1 MEQVKRIYVEK
12 KSGFDIPAQA
22 LLGDLVES
30 LGLEKLTNVRL
41 INRYDIQGINE
52 AEYAQARNIVFSE
65 PNVDIVYDEIL
76 PLAETDN
83 VFAIEYLPGQYDQTA
98 DSAAQCVQLL
108 TQKERPVILSAKVI
122 VLEGALTA
130 AEVQAVKEYCINAVE
145 SREADLAKPQT
156 LSFIRLFL

>member
-98 DSAAQCVQLL
+98 DSAAQCVQ
-108 TQKERPVILSAKVI
+108 
-122 VLEGALTA
+122 
-130 AEVQAVKEYCINAVE
+130 
-145 SREADLAKPQT
+145 
-156 LSFIRLFL
+156 

>member
-65 PNVDIVYDEIL
+65 PNVDIVYDEI
-76 PLAETDN
+76 
-83 VFAIEYLPGQYDQTA
+83 
-98 DSAAQCVQLL
+98 
-108 TQKERPVILSAKVI
+108 
-122 VLEGALTA
+122 
-130 AEVQAVKEYCINAVE
+130 
-145 SREADLAKPQT
+145 
-156 LSFIRLFL
+156 

>member
-65 PNVDIVYDEIL
+65 PNVDIVYDE
-76 PLAETDN
+76 
-83 VFAIEYLPGQYDQTA
+83 
-98 DSAAQCVQLL
+98 
-108 TQKERPVILSAKVI
+108 K
-122 VLEGALTA
+122 
-130 AEVQAVKEYCINAVE
+130 
-145 SREADLAKPQT
+145 
-156 LSFIRLFL
+156 